1 MSIAIIAAIILLAT
15 VPALIFKKKFNIEIQ
30 GPICLWKTKRTL
42 NIIEKLSKRKKLWS
56 TLADLGIVFSFG
68 LLGAGFIALDRE
80 KEIKKTILYY
90 LLFSIAALGL
100 VINPSMMVNSTLS
113 GAVTLATGLG
123 GFAFL
128 ALFQQSINILTNL
141 LANQTAL
148 PGVAPVI
155 PGVDVPGS
163 PLHVPI
169 YAVIGLI
176 LLLIVHE
183 WGHGIAAR
191 AEEIAVKSV
200 GLVTLG
206 IFPIGA
212 FTEPDEEEL
221 KETTRRKRTRVY
233 SIGSMM
239 NLVTAFAFAVVL
251 LLPLSMFVVPNLQQ
265 QSLDNIKHLEVTGV
279 AETSPLKGNIEPGT
293 KIYNVEEVYS
303 VKPEEEVILDTSK
316 GEMKATANKYGQ
328 VGLNVNEKQK
338 GTLGLWYW
346 TQKYFTGIINW
357 IVILN
362 FLIGVINYL
371 PFAIFDGARIIKD
384 ISGFYADRIGL
395 NPGKTGKAVSYSL
408 SIGVTVLLVINV
420 LPYFVG

>member
-1 MSIAIIAAIILLAT
+1 MSIAIMIAIILLAT
-15 VPALIFKKKFNIEIQ
+15 VPALIFKRKFNIEIQ
-30 GPICLWKTKRTL
+30 GPLCLWKTKRTL
-42 NIIEKLSKRKKLWS
+42 GTIEKLSKKKKLWS

-80 KEIKKTILYY
+80 KETKKAVLYY
-90 LLFSIAALGL
+90 ILFSIASLGL
-100 VINPSMMVNSTLS
+100 IVIPSMMVDSTLA
-113 GAVTLATGLG
+113 GVVTLITGLG

-128 ALFQQSINILTNL
+128 ALLQQSINILTNL

-169 YAVIGLI
+169 YAIIGLV

-183 WGHGIAAR
+183 WGHGIVAR

-221 KETTRRKRTRVY
+221 EETTRRKRTRVY

-239 NLVTAFAFAVVL
+239 NLVTAFTFAVAL

-265 QSLDNIKHLEVTGV
+265 QSLDNIEHLEVTKV
-279 AETSPLKGNIEPGT
+279 MESSSVKGKIEPGT

-303 VKPEEEVILDTSK
+303 VKPEGEILLDTSK
-316 GEMKATANKYGQ
+316 GKIEATANKYGQ
-328 VGLNVNEKQK
+328 IGVNVNEKQK
-338 GTLGLWYW
+338 GPLGLWYW
-346 TQKYFTGIINW
+346 IQEYFIGIINW

-371 PFAIFDGARIIKD
+371 PFAIFDGARIIED
-384 ISGFYADRIGL
+384 IGGLYAEKIGI
-395 NPGKTGKAVSYSL
+395 NPSKTGKAISYSL
-408 SIGVTVLLVINV
+408 SIGVTILLVINV